1 MFQLSEQAAHVGV
14 LTEKLEKEGRE
25 KAELSAQLLEV
36 KGQLRACDREVT
48 MVRRRDIWLQTTSG
62 VALLTI

>member
-14 LTEKLEKEGRE
+14 LTEKIEKEGRE

-48 MVRRRDIWLQTTSG
+48 MVRRRDI
-62 VALLTI
+62 